1 MGVISVFAIVAVA
14 ANAMLPCAAGE
25 NVSLETYRWQAA
37 IDDAAKAGGGRVT
50 VPAGRHRVGG
60 LEMRSNVELHLE
72 KGAVLEG
79 VVGLENYRLVE
90 LPYSEGAWSA
100 VVMGLNIT
108 NVAITGEGEIFGN
121 GRSWPQ
127 PESFRGNQEGLRA
140 RGIFFSECK
149 GIRMDD
155 FLLRDV
161 GCWGI
166 VLKCCDGVVAR
177 GVRIDNHVNANNDG
191 FDIEAANALFE
202 NCDVDASD
210 DAFVLKS
217 NNPHFA
223 VTNVIVRNCTA
234 RSHCYALKLGTASH
248 GVMADIRFENVK
260 VLPPTRDEFFDMRKG
275 SPNRGNPFWSDRAAY
290 YEFPAG
296 VGLGGIAV
304 ECVDGGTVERVSFDD
319 IDIYGY
325 MVPIFVRGGTRTIR
339 DCGIPPSN
347 RHILRDI
354 AIRNVRGV
362 AASEIAS
369 SVSGVDGCRAVN
381 VTLEDIDIICRGA
394 GEAKSREA
402 MSRPVPDVA
411 GEYPCVTMFEHAL
424 PAFGLWVDRVDNFK
438 MRNVRFRIRPGDVDL
453 RPAVVR

>member
-1 MGVISVFAIVAVA
+1 MKRCLFAA
-14 ANAMLPCAAGE
+14 ACLCLSELSAE
-25 NVSLETYRWQAA
+25 ELETDRWQTA

-90 LPYSEGAWSA
+90 LPYSEGVWSA
-100 VVMGLNIT
+100 VVMGLNVT

-140 RGIFFSECK
+140 RGILFSECK
-149 GIRMDD
+149 DVRMND

-177 GVRIDNHVNANNDG
+177 GVRIDNHANANNDG
-191 FDIEAANALFE
+191 FDIEASNALFE

-223 VTNVIVRNCTA
+223 VTNVVVRNSIA

-248 GVMADIRFENVK
+248 GVMSDVRFENVK
-260 VLPPTRDEFFDMRKG
+260 VLPPARDEFFDLREG
-275 SPNRGNPFWSDRAAY
+275 SPNRGKPFWSGRAAY

-325 MVPIFVRGGTRTIR
+325 MVPIFVRGGTRTER
-339 DCGIPPSN
+339 DCGIPPSD
-347 RHILRDI
+347 RRVLRDI
-354 AIRNVRGV
+354 TIRNVRGV
-362 AASEIAS
+362 SASEIAS

-381 VTLEDIDIICRGA
+381 VTLENIDVICRGA
-394 GEAKSREA
+394 GEARSREA
-402 MSRPVPDVA
+402 MSKPVPDVA

-438 MRNVRFRIRPGDVDL
+438 MRKVRFRLRPGDVDL